1 MITAGTVWFVLATY
15 ALMLAAY
22 YYARYRW
29 FHVPVMVAMV
39 IVDLLFPFY
48 LYLTHDWYKRLI
60 VHAEIFSFL
69 IWMHFGLVLT
79 LYALY
84 FLQIQTARKIFGGS
98 HEARGEHR
106 SQAKAI
112 LLVRGLV
119 VATALLLV
127 DPESV
132 KAAVLV
138 MVH

>member
-1 MITAGTVWFVLATY
+1 MITAETIWFVLATY

-22 YYARYRW
+22 FYSRYRW
-29 FHVPVMVAMV
+29 FHVPVMILIM
-39 IVDLLFPFY
+39 IVDILFPFY
-48 LYLTHDWYKRLI
+48 LYLTRDWYKRLI
-60 VHAEIFSFL
+60 VHEQIFSSL
-69 IWMHFGLVLT
+69 IWMHFGLILA

-84 FLQIQTARKIFGGS
+84 FLQIQTGRKIFAGN

-119 VATALLLV
+119 IATALLLV

-132 KAAVLV
+132 KAAVIAV
-138 MVH
+138 T